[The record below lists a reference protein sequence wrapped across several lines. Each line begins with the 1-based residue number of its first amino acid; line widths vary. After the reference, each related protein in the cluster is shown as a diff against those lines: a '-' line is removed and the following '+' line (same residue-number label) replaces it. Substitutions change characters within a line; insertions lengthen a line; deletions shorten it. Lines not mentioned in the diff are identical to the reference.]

1 MKRSVFSF
9 ILGCSLGL
17 SEAVFAAPSKQVI
30 VGPDDTV
37 YGIAYNNGI
46 PTRALISANNLK
58 APYVLTKGQVLI
70 IPAPNEH
77 IVGTGESLQ
86 TIAEEYGVKVDVLAQ
101 ENGISSP
108 FFVKQGDHLTIPSRD
123 TESLTEALQ
132 PNQKIMTI
140 SLAPLPLVKTLP
152 TDGKENSSSSL
163 TPLPTPQEKASSTLP
178 EDLAAELAQEKGA
191 LKTTSKAGST
201 AVTGNSS
208 KPELMGNLA
217 QKNAGA
223 PITPLVDSIDVE
235 KEAKQPKKE
244 AKKDTNNNLKE
255 NKEKEKESK
264 KEELDVKKDQKEA
277 KKEEKEQS
285 PLKEKAEETNATLF
299 IWPVE
304 GKVIG
309 KFASGGK
316 NDGINIK
323 IPEGTSVK
331 AAADGE
337 VMYSGSELKGFGNLL
352 LIKHA
357 EGWMTAYAHN
367 SELLVTKGDKV
378 KQGDT
383 IAKSGK
389 TGDVKEPQ
397 LHFEVRK
404 GKQPIDPLTK
414 LES

>member
-1 MKRSVFSF
+1 MKRSVFLCVLS
-9 ILGCSLGL
+9 CSLGL
-17 SEAVFAAPSKQVI
+17 SEAVFATPAKQVI

-58 APYVLTKGQVLI
+58 APYALSKGQVLI

-77 IVGTGESLQ
+77 VVGTGESLQ

-123 TESLTEALQ
+123 TESLSEALQ
-132 PNQKIMTI
+132 PNQKIMTS

-152 TDGKENSSSSL
+152 ADNKASSSSSSL
-163 TPLPTPQEKASSTLP
+163 APLPTPQEKPSSPLP

-191 LKTTSKAGST
+191 LKAPSTPGSPTSAGSLP
-201 AVTGNSS
+201 
-208 KPELMGNLA
+208 KPVLMGNLA

-235 KEAKQPKKE
+235 KETKKPKKE
-244 AKKDTNNNLKE
+244 AKKDNNNDMKE
-255 NKEKEKESK
+255 NKEKESK
-264 KEELDVKKDQKEA
+264 KEESDVKKDQKEV
-277 KKEEKEQS
+277 KKEES
-285 PLKEKAEETNATLF
+285 PRKEKEEEIKTTLF

-323 IPEGTSVK
+323 VPEGTSVK

-389 TGDVKEPQ
+389 TGDVNEPQ